1 MNVWSRMYVRLSN
14 FEICLFQYII
24 TLLNPPAHQCI
35 VPIPRSSLNTHH
47 VMIVFSKVFHV
58 RPVTQGDV
66 IRADAKDI
74 PRIFQVNLTKSN
86 KCTLVKV
93 ISNVVLIQS

>member
-1 MNVWSRMYVRLSN
+1 MYVRLSN
-14 FEICLFQYII
+14 FEICLLLHLFQYII
-24 TLLNPPAHQCI
+24 TVLNPPAHQCI
-35 VPIPRSSLNTHH
+35 VPIRSSLNTHH

-74 PRIFQVNLTKSN
+74 PRIFQVNFNKSN
-86 KCTLVKV
+86 KCTLVQV
-93 ISNVVLIQS
+93 ISKVVLIQS